1 VRANSEARRILI
13 IDDERPILM
22 TLEAL
27 LTRHG
32 YQTDTATTAT
42 LGLRAMKTN
51 PAALVLLD
59 LQLPDADGLE
69 TLERLKKDFGDSQVI
84 ILTAHDSL
92 NNAIESIKRGAF
104 HFISKPYAPEEL
116 LSLVEQALEK
126 RSLLQETQAL
136 REKAEQLEKRLE
148 LAETRLA
155 PVFKSKVMQEMEE
168 LIGAMAPSD
177 ANVLI
182 TGESGVGK
190 EVVANV
196 IHSKSRRAGKPLV
209 KLNCAAF
216 PQTMIESELFGYVK
230 GAFTGAMND
239 FPGMI
244 AEARGGT
251 LFLDEISEMPAD
263 LQTRFLRVLQE
274 REYRSLGSTR
284 ILKADFRVITATNRP
299 IAQALAENRLRSDL
313 YYRINTFQIE
323 VPPLRERKED
333 IPPLVNTFVQRFAK
347 QLGKAEPTIAPEAF
361 QKLLDYSWPGNVREL
376 QNAIEYAVVLARND
390 IIGIKELPTEI
401 QLPPA
406 LQTSP
411 APVRRS
417 GVASLD
423 DMERETILQALTQ
436 THGNKKKAAELL
448 GIQRPT
454 LYNKMKRYAIR
465 FDGGTGAVP
474 SQI

>member
-1 VRANSEARRILI
+1 VRTSPERRILI

-27 LTRHG
+27 LRRHG
-32 YQTDTATTAT
+32 YQTETAGTAT
-42 LGLRAMKTN
+42 LGLRSMKAN

-69 TLERLKKDFGDSQVI
+69 TLERLKKDFADSQVI

-116 LSLVEQALEK
+116 LSLAEKALEK

-155 PVFKSKVMQEMEE
+155 PVFKSKVMQEMEA

-216 PQTMIESELFGYVK
+216 PQTMIEGELFGYVK

-251 LFLDEISEMPAD
+251 LFLDEISEMPSD

-299 IAQALAENRLRSDL
+299 VAQALAENRLRSDL

-333 IPPLVNTFVQRFAK
+333 IPPLVSTFVQRFAAH
-347 QLGKAEPTIAPEAF
+347 LGKPEPTISPEAF

-390 IIGIKELPTEI
+390 VIGVKELPAEI

-406 LQTSP
+406 LQTTP
-411 APVRRS
+411 APARRS
-417 GVASLD
+417 GVATLD
-423 DMERETILQALTQ
+423 DVERETILQALAQ

-454 LYNKMKRYAIR
+454 LYNKLKRYAIE
-465 FDGGTGAVP
+465 V
-474 SQI
+474 